1 MENTTRNEKTA
12 IIAITK
18 KGITV
23 AKQIQNK
30 LDDSDVYVPNK
41 FAHPDSNI
49 IFFSEPVSQ
58 KIGFIFNNYT
68 SLICIF
74 SLGAVIRLIS
84 PFLKD
89 KKSDPAV
96 IVIDDAAKFVIS
108 TLSGHLG
115 GANELSLKISDI
127 LNSIPVITTAADVN
141 NTIAIDLLGKKF
153 GWTIEDM
160 VNVTK
165 VSAMMVNEEIV
176 GVFQDAGEKD
186 WWNIDQL
193 PKNVRLV
200 THLDDLLSD
209 EIKGAII
216 ISDRIIDNENLLNK
230 SVIYRPK
237 SLFVGIGLH
246 WNTREDTIRAGIDR
260 VLKENSLSISSIKAI
275 TSLDKGKRIKGLDEY
290 CQRNDLPLILFS
302 RDKLDKIKVP
312 NPSQIVGMYEG
323 TSSVSEASSL
333 AGSNGSLIVPKYKFP
348 PDLTV
353 AVSRVSIR

>member
-1 MENTTRNEKTA
+1 MVNIVTNEKTA

-18 KGITV
+18 NGITI
-23 AKQIQNK
+23 AKQIRDK
-30 LDDSDVYVPNK
+30 LDNSDVYAPNK
-41 FAHPDSNI
+41 FSSSDPDI
-49 IFFSEPVSQ
+49 IFFTEPVSQ
-58 KIGFIFNNYT
+58 KIGHIFNSYT
-68 SLICIF
+68 SLVCIF

-96 IVIDDAAKFVIS
+96 IVIDDTAKFVIS

-115 GANELSLKISDI
+115 GANELSMKISGI

-165 VSAMMVNEEIV
+165 VSAMMVNEEVI

-186 WWNIDQL
+186 WWNMEQL
-193 PKNVRLV
+193 PKNVKLMS
-200 THLDDLLSD
+200 HLDDLLSD

-216 ISDRIIDNENLLNK
+216 ISDKIIANENLLSK

-237 SLFVGIGLH
+237 SLFIGIGLH
-246 WNTREDTIRAGIDR
+246 WNTSEETIRDGIAK
-260 VLKENSLSISSIKAI
+260 VLKENSLSIKSIKAI

-290 CQRNDLPLILFS
+290 CQGNDLPLILFS

-312 NPSQIVGMYEG
+312 NPSEIVGLYEG

-333 AGSNGSLIVPKYKFP
+333 AGSKGNLIVPKYKFP

-353 AVSRVSIR
+353 AISRVSMD